1 MADPKIIT
9 SVSSVQ
15 VPEGG
20 QATFNVRL
28 SSRPRKRSM
37 SRSTY
42 SGFPGMKT
50 SGFHPGRR

>member
-42 SGFPGMKT
+42 RTGFRG
-50 SGFHPGRR
+50 